1 MYKLPNILFIFASIL
16 MLLSMLVFEWPT
28 LCKNSL
34 PLKIVTPLYLGVP
47 FISLILLHN
56 SSYKP
61 LLALL
66 YLLVATFD
74 TGSYVAGK
82 LFGRHTIAANISP
95 GKTWE
100 GLFGGLAITLRLTAL
115 FLSYHHLSF
124 SFLHFLLILAT
135 CLLALL
141 GDLFES
147 FLKRRAGI
155 KDSGSILPGHGG
167 LLDRFDSLFFTLPLF
182 YILRKSLFILFFA

>member
-1 MYKLPNILFIFASIL
+1 MKNFIQRLITSCLLITLLVGMYKLPNILFIFASIL

-34 PLKIVTPLYLGVP
+34 PLKIVTPLYLGIP

-115 FLSYHHLSF
+115 F
-124 SFLHFLLILAT
+124 
-135 CLLALL
+135 
-141 GDLFES
+141 
-147 FLKRRAGI
+147 
-155 KDSGSILPGHGG
+155 
-167 LLDRFDSLFFTLPLF
+167 
-182 YILRKSLFILFFA
+182 